1 MLIAVMS
8 DVHDN
13 VWNLTDAL
21 EKIRK
26 AGAAVLL
33 FCGDFCAP
41 FTLAEIAQGFDG
53 PVHCV
58 FGNNDGDPRLLLRNA
73 EAAGNVTIHGQY
85 AELEIGGR
93 QIAVNHY
100 PEIARRLAEAGQF
113 DLVCYGHD
121 HRATIEPVGRTVL
134 ANPGEVMGRFGNP
147 TFGLYDCATGDFSL
161 HAVRHYPA
169 AGGVQTGGA

>member
-13 VWNLTDAL
+13 VWNLADAL
-21 EKIRK
+21 EKANA
-26 AGAAVLL
+26 AGAAELI

-41 FTLAEIAQGFDG
+41 FTLMQIAQGFAG

-85 AELEIGGR
+85 AELKLGGR
-93 QIAVNHY
+93 RIAVNHY
-100 PEIARRLAEAGQF
+100 PEIARRLVESGQF

-121 HRATIEPVGRTVL
+121 HRSHVEQVGAAVL
-134 ANPGEVMGRFGNP
+134 ANPGEVMGRFGRP
-147 TFGLYDCATGDFSL
+147 TFGLYDCATGEFSL
-161 HAVRHYPA
+161 RDVRHYPE
-169 AGGVQTGGA
+169 TGGA